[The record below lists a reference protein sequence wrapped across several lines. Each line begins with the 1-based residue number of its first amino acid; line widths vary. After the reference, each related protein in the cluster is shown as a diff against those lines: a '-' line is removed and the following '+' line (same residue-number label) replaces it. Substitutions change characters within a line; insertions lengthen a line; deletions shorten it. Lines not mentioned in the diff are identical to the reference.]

1 MRRRVN
7 YQLSIFIIILVLP
20 PRTIEMFVVCVVCC
34 AGAVPTTMTERR
46 DRQKAEKT
54 LQWFKLMATPAER
67 KLLLPPDRLGVGEPA
82 RTGEPA
88 RVDDEGIG
96 ERRQQVVAN
105 LNNLVVARLKA
116 AFKDA
121 GLKVPHGLTPDPPP
135 TLLLSAIY
143 SRDVELKKQGIT
155 VNPEEFQQW
164 RRGYESRPASPPLG
178 KRKQR

>member
-1 MRRRVN
+1 
-7 YQLSIFIIILVLP
+7 
-20 PRTIEMFVVCVVCC
+20 MFVVCVVCC

-46 DRQKAEKT
+46 DGQKAEKT

-67 KLLLPPDRLGVGEPA
+67 RKLLLPPDRLGVGEPA
-82 RTGEPA
+82 RAGEPA

-143 SRDVELKKQGIT
+143 SHDVDLKKQGIT